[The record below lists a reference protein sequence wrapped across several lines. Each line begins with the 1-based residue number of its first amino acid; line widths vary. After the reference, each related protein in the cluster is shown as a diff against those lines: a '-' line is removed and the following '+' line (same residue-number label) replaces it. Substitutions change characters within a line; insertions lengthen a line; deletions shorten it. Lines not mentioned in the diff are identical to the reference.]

1 MEQKI
6 SCEVIGDLLPLCEE
20 GLASAESAAL
30 VEEHLADCPA
40 CREKREA
47 LRQPAA
53 PDADGEGALRAV
65 KKELRRRRC
74 RTAAIAALLVFLPLF
89 GLLAR
94 STDQYPLPYEKELVR
109 VESVEG
115 GSMTL
120 SFDARVSGV
129 QSELCEDAEG
139 RILLVQAW
147 SHRLNDRRGTV
158 AQRGSYTVNKLP
170 DCVIYGFGSEQTLIY
185 GESPG
190 FGVQILPRLALAYYI
205 LIALAFA
212 AIFALLWLLLRK
224 KKAGEICR
232 VFCFAALSYPLG
244 HLLVK
249 GTQTMSFHLPRD
261 FGLTLIAA
269 AGLFALMML
278 GWSGWQQKRAA

>member
-30 VEEHLADCPA
+30 VETHLADCPT
-40 CREKREA
+40 CRGKREA
-47 LRQPAA
+47 LRRPSTPAA
-53 PDADGEGALRAV
+53 SETDGESALRAV
-65 KKELRRRRC
+65 KKELRRRRWQ
-74 RTAAIAALLVFLPLF
+74 TAALAALLVFLPLF
-89 GLLAR
+89 ALFAR
-94 STDQYPLPYEKELVR
+94 STEQYPLPYEKELVR

-120 SFDARVSGV
+120 SFDGRVSGV

-212 AIFALLWLLLRK
+212 AIFALL
-224 KKAGEICR
+224 
-232 VFCFAALSYPLG
+232 
-244 HLLVK
+244 
-249 GTQTMSFHLPRD
+249 
-261 FGLTLIAA
+261 
-269 AGLFALMML
+269 
-278 GWSGWQQKRAA
+278 